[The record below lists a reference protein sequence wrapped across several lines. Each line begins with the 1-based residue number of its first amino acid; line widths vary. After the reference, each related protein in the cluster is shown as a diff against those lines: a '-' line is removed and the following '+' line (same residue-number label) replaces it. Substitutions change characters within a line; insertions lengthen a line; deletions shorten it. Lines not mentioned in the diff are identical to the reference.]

1 MRRDSRTVDGV
12 LLLDK
17 AVDVSSNVALQQV
30 KRLFRA
36 DKAGHTGT
44 LDPFASGLLLI
55 CFGEATKFAQFAI
68 EQDKTYLAT
77 LRLGITTRT
86 GDCEGEVIQER
97 LVNCSSIDVE
107 HALTRFRGEQLQRP
121 PRFAALKYQGQ
132 PYYRYA
138 RAGIDI
144 PLKPR
149 SITILELHVQQW
161 AAPQLVLWIRCSK
174 GTYIRSL
181 AEDIGEVLGC
191 GAYLTALRRMSSGA
205 HSLSAAHT
213 LEQIAEWDCAALDAL
228 LLPVQSLLSDL
239 PALQVSNAQANKLIQ
254 GQVISWVTAEQ
265 IRYCRLIDQNQRF
278 FGLGELTD
286 DQRLR
291 PKRLLVNKSG

>member
-1 MRRDSRTVDGV
+1 MRRGRTVDGV

-17 AVDVSSNVALQQV
+17 AVGVSSNVALQQV
-30 KRLFRA
+30 KRLYKA
-36 DKAGHTGT
+36 NKAGHTGT

-77 LRLGITTRT
+77 LRLGMKTHT
-86 GDCEGEVIQER
+86 GDSEGEVVQER
-97 LVNCSSIDVE
+97 PVNCSSIDIE

-149 SITILELHVQQW
+149 SITIHELHVQEW
-161 AAPQLVLWIRCSK
+161 SVPQLVLWIRCSK

-205 HSLSAAHT
+205 HSLSAAYT
-213 LEQIAEWDCAALDAL
+213 LEQIAERDYAALDAL
-228 LLPVQSLLSDL
+228 LLPVQSLLLDL
-239 PALQVSNAQANKLIQ
+239 PALQVSNEQANKLLQ
-254 GQVISWVTAEQ
+254 GQAISWASAEWAG
-265 IRYCRLIDQNQRF
+265 YCRLIDQNQRF
-278 FGLGELTD
+278 FGLGELTG
-286 DQRLR
+286 DQCLC
-291 PKRLLVNKSG
+291 PKRLLVNRDG